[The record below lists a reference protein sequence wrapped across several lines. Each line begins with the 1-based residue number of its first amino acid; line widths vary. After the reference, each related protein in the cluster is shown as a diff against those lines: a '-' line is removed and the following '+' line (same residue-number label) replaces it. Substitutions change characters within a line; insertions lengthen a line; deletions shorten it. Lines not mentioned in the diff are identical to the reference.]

1 MKFSQFLKES
11 KEGKNVHLEH
21 LEDEVLNR
29 GLAGANDAVNFLRSL
44 RDMLSGDVDQ
54 QINITT
60 KWDGAPAIVCGIDPE
75 SKKFFV
81 GTKSVFA
88 KSPKLNFTDADIDKN
103 HPAEG
108 LNKKLKVA
116 LRYLSEIGI
125 KGVLQGDMLFTKGDL
140 KSETIDGEHYYT
152 FQPNTIVYAVPKD
165 STLIKRMLE
174 AEIGIVFHTSYH
186 GKTMADMQA
195 SFNVDIGSLHHIKS
209 VWFRDASFVDESGLA
224 TFTKEETQD
233 VTDHIVEA
241 QRLVKQLPS
250 RFMGQLLVQEKIIAA
265 LKKFQNA
272 QIRQGQSIEK
282 PPLFINQFIRTY
294 ETELNQEILSAKKAE
309 TKANRTKEKTQ
320 TIGFLRTNYASLI
333 VMIELMNALVQA
345 KLVIVRKIQQIKSLG
360 TFLRT
365 DTGFR
370 ATTPEGFVAVNL
382 KKGNAVKLI
391 DRLIFSRANFQS
403 AKNWEK

>member
-1 MKFSQFLKES
+1 
-11 KEGKNVHLEH
+11 
-21 LEDEVLNR
+21 
-29 GLAGANDAVNFLRSL
+29 
-44 RDMLSGDVDQ
+44 
-54 QINITT
+54 
-60 KWDGAPAIVCGIDPE
+60 
-75 SKKFFV
+75 
-81 GTKSVFA
+81 
-88 KSPKLNFTDADIDKN
+88 
-103 HPAEG
+103 
-108 LNKKLKVA
+108 
-116 LRYLSEIGI
+116 
-125 KGVLQGDMLFTKGDL
+125 
-140 KSETIDGEHYYT
+140 
-152 FQPNTIVYAVPKD
+152 
-165 STLIKRMLE
+165 MLE